1 MHTSI
6 QYGLRVPCSCTCLH
20 CHAVFVFHQVT
31 EILQYDPDLVPAPR
45 NLIKI
50 VLLSHINYGQP
61 ETWDYNFLTPTATYL
76 NSKLLS
82 RKLNCHN
89 VLFKLTMVL
98 CVFLLFLYMVSVSYS
113 STQIIAASCGLAEK
127 VSLSFI
133 ILKLMFIT
141 LMWHMCSLYVLMPRI
156 EAPT

>member
-1 MHTSI
+1 MQLHMFTLSCCFCFPSSNRDPSI
-6 QYGLRVPCSCTCLH
+6 WSGPCSCSSKPYKDCL
-20 CHAVFVFHQVT
+20 T
-31 EILQYDPDLVPAPR
+31 KPL
-45 NLIKI
+45 
-50 VLLSHINYGQP
+50 NYGQP

-98 CVFLLFLYMVSVSYS
+98 CVFLLFLYIFSVSYS
-113 STQIIAASCGLAEK
+113 STQMIAASCGLAEK
-127 VSLSFI
+127 VSLNFI